1 MENSPADSRN
11 DARPEAGASAS
22 DSLYRVV
29 DFGALIPNACPCG
42 EAKRAFADEPRF
54 PGTLHV
60 TNISMDAKRH
70 YHRTL
75 TETYYILECNEEAY
89 LELDDDRVQLRPG
102 MAVLIPPGVIH
113 RAVGSMKVL
122 IVVSPNFDPEDEFVV
137 DE

>member
-1 MENSPADSRN
+1 MENSPSDSRN
-11 DARPEAGASAS
+11 SARPEVGGSVS
-22 DSLYRVV
+22 ESLYRVV
-29 DFGALIPNACPCG
+29 DFDALIPTPCPCG

-75 TETYYILECNEEAY
+75 TETYYILECNEEAH
-89 LELDDDRVQLRPG
+89 LELNDDRVQLRPG

-113 RAVGSMKVL
+113 RAVGRMKVL

>member
-1 MENSPADSRN
+1 MENSPSDSRSN
-11 DARPEAGASAS
+11 ARPEAGVSAS
-22 DSLYRVV
+22 EPLFRVV
-29 DFGALIPNACPCG
+29 DFNALIPNACPCG

-60 TNISMDAKRH
+60 TNISKDAKRH

-113 RAVGSMKVL
+113 RAVGSMRVL

-137 DE
+137 EQ